1 MGSSV
6 WVIASDVSFGG
17 AASVVGPVVAPVV
30 SPVVGPV
37 IKTNNMD
44 EIKYFMQKIKIDL
57 AFANSFKQ
65 RHQLE
70 AQVHIL

>member
-6 WVIASDVSFGG
+6 WVLASDVSF
-17 AASVVGPVVAPVV
+17 VGPVR
-30 SPVVGPV
+30 
-37 IKTNNMD
+37 KTNNMD
-44 EIKYFMQKIKIDL
+44 EIRYFMQKIKIDL
-57 AFANSFKQ
+57 AFAHSFKQ

>member
-6 WVIASDVSFGG
+6 WVLASDVSFGD
-17 AASVVGPVVAPVV
+17 AV
-30 SPVVGPV
+30 PVVGPV
-37 IKTNNMD
+37 RKTNNMD
-44 EIKYFMQKIKIDL
+44 EIRYFMQKIKIDL
-57 AFANSFKQ
+57 AFAHSFKQ

>member
-17 AASVVGPVVAPVV
+17 AAS
-30 SPVVGPV
+30 VVGPV